1 MHEKDDD
8 KHKSDKPFTL
18 RVKPQSTI
26 RINRGLVFGLI
37 IIGVLFFGWVLFSI
51 FQTPTTKSKKT
62 STDLTVKNS
71 DITNTKDTDDTLKQ
85 LPTSYSDVDAIKK
98 YLTGAKPDVPP
109 EIEKEIDDLKHQQV
123 FLQQRIAD
131 LLQHQMVHPQE
142 EADTQKIKQANTSSL
157 FFAGTTPPNERFLDH
172 PDEQQASK
180 TSSTP
185 SSTPSSDKQSAYSS
199 QNMQSQK
206 MDFLKSSD
214 ENEDVY
220 DKHPLLKPISP
231 YEVQAGTMIP
241 AELITAINTTLP
253 GSVIAQIRQ
262 NIFDTVSGSF
272 LLIPKG
278 SKLIGEYQSIISYGQ
293 ERVLIAFT
301 RIIRPDGSSIQLD
314 KYVGT
319 DVTGQSGMKGDVDNH
334 WGRVLGAA
342 TLSTLL
348 SVGAGIAAD
357 NNFNNNNVYYRSSRQ
372 NALLGASS
380 SISQTGEQLTE
391 QAMNIQ
397 PTLTIPIGYEFNVI
411 VKKDMIMEPYHQK
424 QPEDFNG

>member
-1 MHEKDDD
+1 MREDD
-8 KHKSDKPFTL
+8 KHKSEPFTL

-26 RINRGLVFGLI
+26 RINRGLVFCLI
-37 IIGVLFFGWVLFSI
+37 IIGALFFCWVIFSI
-51 FQTPTTKSKKT
+51 FQTPTTKRKQT
-62 STDLTVKNS
+62 STNLTVKNS
-71 DITNTKDTDDTLKQ
+71 DINNAKDADDTLKQ
-85 LPTSYSDVDAIKK
+85 LPKNYSDIAAIKK
-98 YLTGAKPDVPP
+98 YLISSAKPVIPP
-109 EIEKEIDDLKHQQV
+109 EIEKEIEDLKNQQA

-131 LLQHQMVHPQE
+131 LLQHQLVRSQSV
-142 EADTQKIKQANTSSL
+142 DTQRIKQANTSGI
-157 FFAGTTPPNERFLDH
+157 FFAGATPPNEHLPKPSD
-172 PDEQQASK
+172 DQQSSK
-180 TSSTP
+180 TSVTQNSTL
-185 SSTPSSDKQSAYSS
+185 SSDKQSAYNA
-199 QNMQSQK
+199 QNMQAQK
-206 MDFLKSSD
+206 MAFLQSSD
-214 ENEDVY
+214 KDEDVY

-231 YEVQAGTMIP
+231 YEVQAGTIIP

-262 NIFDTVSGSF
+262 NVFDTVSGSF

-278 SKLIGEYQSIISYGQ
+278 SKLLGEYQSVIAYGQ

-319 DVTGQSGMKGDVDNH
+319 DVTGQSGMKGNVDNH

-348 SVGAGIAAD
+348 SVGAGVAAD
-357 NNFNNNNVYYRSSRQ
+357 NNYNNGNPYWRSSRQ
-372 NALLGASS
+372 NAILGGAS
-380 SISQTGEQLTE
+380 SISQTGTQLTE

-411 VKKDMIMEPYHQK
+411 VKKDMIMEPYLYK
-424 QPEDFNG
+424 QEDFNE